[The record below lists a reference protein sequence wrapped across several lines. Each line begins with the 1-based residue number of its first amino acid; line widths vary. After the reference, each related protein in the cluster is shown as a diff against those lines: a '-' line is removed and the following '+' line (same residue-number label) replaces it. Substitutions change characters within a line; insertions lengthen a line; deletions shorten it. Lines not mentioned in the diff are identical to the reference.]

1 MLYVQQQVVA
11 MITFERIVKLVGVPC
26 GFAAFL
32 IAAQIAGGLV
42 LR

>member
-1 MLYVQQQVVA
+1 MLIIQQRVIA
-11 MITFERIVKLVGVPC
+11 MITFEVVVKLIGVPC

-32 IAAQIAGGLV
+32 LAAQMAGGLV